1 MDPKIWKLER
11 FPIAFFKNRVCQPR
25 AHQSKKNPPRAKQ
38 RIYWFFEMVEDCWS
52 KLSVSIQ
59 LKNCSAM
66 RKPNEHTKF
75 LFKNANWTL
84 KFKSWIFQLHW
95 GYLQMKPEILIF
107 WDPVFGAW
115 LWTTWAPLLP
125 SKLNLG
131 ALTRSIL
138 TIKFRNPTRP
148 PQIIKPSS
156 KKPVKCVKASVPW
169 TITHLHDCSLTD
181 KSTSAT
187 PSSTPH
193 SQLSPFYSRFSV
205 PLQIFTITR
214 IQNPKQIEKIQ
225 KCEAEFQ
232 QFGKNNTILST
243 LHLCTLQIFTIT
255 QTQKID

>member
-11 FPIAFFKNRVCQPR
+11 FPIAFFKNRGCQPR

-107 WDPVFGAW
+107 WNPVFGAW

-125 SKLNLG
+125 SKLNLA
-131 ALTRSIL
+131 ALTRSIW

-156 KKPVKCVKASVPW
+156 KSKS
-169 TITHLHDCSLTD
+169 IGSMDHHSLTWLLTHRQIHLCYSILYSPL
-181 KSTSAT
+181 STFTFLFGSR
-187 PSSTPH
+187 
-193 SQLSPFYSRFSV
+193 SPCRFSQSHGSKTQNRLRKFRSAK
-205 PLQIFTITR
+205 LQ
-214 IQNPKQIEKIQ
+214 
-225 KCEAEFQ
+225 FQ
-232 QFGKNNTILST
+232 QFGTKIIQSFQ
-243 LHLCTLQIFTIT
+243 HCTFAPCKFS
-255 QTQKID
+255 QTHRPRK